1 LGTYG
6 FLSGLFGMVVI
17 EGHPTDIRSVPEIKN
32 AKEILMIMSESLVD
46 EQKKPVP
53 TFPIA
58 SKYNTIDIH

>member
-1 LGTYG
+1 
-6 FLSGLFGMVVI
+6 MVVI